1 MALEEAVESLKAGNP
16 VMIYDDDDREA
27 EVDLVYYAPT
37 VTSDAIYTLR
47 TLAGGLICFVTDS
60 SITRSLGLPWGDE
73 LISMH
78 PNLRPLA
85 SRRLGY
91 GDRPAFTIWVNH
103 ISVKTGIRD
112 TDRSTTIRKL
122 DEIVGL
128 VLEGRVEDARRI
140 FYNEFQA
147 PGHVPILASRSL
159 SERRGH
165 TELSIALSRI
175 AGLRPSMVIAEMLDR
190 GTALSVD
197 KAYRIGRE
205 RGWPLVKGA
214 EIIEACRE
222 VCGGS

>member
-1 MALEEAVESLKAGNP
+1 
-16 VMIYDDDDREA
+16 MIYDDDNREA

-37 VTSDAIYTLR
+37 VTSDSIYTLR
-47 TLAGGLICFVTDS
+47 TLAGGLICFATDS

-78 PNLRPLA
+78 PSLKPLA

-103 ISVKTGIRD
+103 VSVKTGIRD
-112 TDRSTTIRKL
+112 HDRSITIRKL
-122 DEIVGL
+122 DEVVGL
-128 VLEGRVEDARRI
+128 VLDGRVEEARRV
-140 FYNEFQA
+140 FYTEFQA

-159 SERRGH
+159 DERRGH

-175 AGLRPSMVIAEMLDR
+175 AGLKPSMVIAEMLDR

-197 KAYRIGRE
+197 KASRLGRE
-205 RGWPLVKGA
+205 MGWPLVRGS